1 MEEQFVFKHVR
12 KNNSYLQSD
21 EYANDT
27 EIVITLNGEQ
37 NLTQVFEAFKGY
49 LQAVGFCL
57 KMDDRIDV
65 VNDFENHD
73 RLGSG
78 TEESWNGPGHE
89 EEGLTPQS
97 DDEDWDSEYNENI
110 KVHNGGELYSPD
122 VKFTSDINYDVRSE
136 KDFEENESE
145 YFLDKE
151 TGTVFKAQE
160 DNPFIDSTYTDKLTA
175 LENEILPF
183 LETLKQNPE
192 KAMLRWPNRAAD
204 VEKKLLAIRD
214 ILGE

>member
-12 KNNSYLQSD
+12 KNNSYVQSD
-21 EYANDT
+21 EYTNDT
-27 EIVITLNGEQ
+27 EIAITLNGEQ
-37 NLTQVFEAFKGY
+37 NLTQVLEAFKRY

-73 RLGSG
+73 RLGLGPGFENHDRLDSG
-78 TEESWNGPGHE
+78 TEESWEGSGPGHE
-89 EEGLTPQS
+89 EFSL
-97 DDEDWDSEYNENI
+97 
-110 KVHNGGELYSPD
+110 VHNGGYNTELQEYD
-122 VKFTSDINYDVRSE
+122 TTSG
-136 KDFEENESE
+136 KDLDESESE

-160 DNPFIDSTYTDKLTA
+160 DNPFIDSAYTDKLTA